1 MGVAVFICMRT
12 KIKSLE
18 KLDYR
23 YYYVMIDYFITSAI
37 ELWLSQL
44 EKKDEIVKELES
56 MQERKSY
63 VTLQLNQFHIII
75 EVKPLQTETF
85 DKTSQVEELQGLL
98 KIETKELE
106 SLQERKSCSI

>member
-1 MGVAVFICMRT
+1 MLLY
-12 KIKSLE
+12 S
-18 KLDYR
+18 
-23 YYYVMIDYFITSAI
+23 
-37 ELWLSQL
+37 
-44 EKKDEIVKELES
+44 
-56 MQERKSY
+56 
-63 VTLQLNQFHIII
+63 LNQFHIII